1 MALFTL
7 FYCFEFFT
15 PTFRGLYLVG
25 GGRIFGTKIDFFK
38 VVLKLFGHYFGLKGP
53 ILACS
58 IDPKYILVT
67 TKIEIFW

>member
-38 VVLKLFGHYFGLKGP
+38 VVLKFLGIIFGLKMPVLGSSIGP
-53 ILACS
+53 
-58 IDPKYILVT
+58 
-67 TKIEIFW
+67 KISLMTIKIVIF